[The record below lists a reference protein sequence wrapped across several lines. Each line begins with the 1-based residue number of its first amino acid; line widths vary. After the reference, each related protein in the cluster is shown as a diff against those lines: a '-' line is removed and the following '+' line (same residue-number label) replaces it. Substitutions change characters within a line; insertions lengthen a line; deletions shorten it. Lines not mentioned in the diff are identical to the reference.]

1 MRYLEQNVV
10 RRYVLSAASA
20 ALFISGCD
28 VGGPNPHLRAFSCD
42 RGFRAADWANEA
54 TREMTAQSIDQ
65 CGWFEGKSRRE
76 TMRLLGDPADGAR
89 GDRHVS
95 WLTGYDDSWIGTYS
109 YLNIG
114 FANGRIRY
122 VEASWGE

>member
-1 MRYLEQNVV
+1 
-10 RRYVLSAASA
+10 
-20 ALFISGCD
+20 
-28 VGGPNPHLRAFSCD
+28 
-42 RGFRAADWANEA
+42 
-54 TREMTAQSIDQ
+54 MTAQSIDR

-76 TMRLLGDPADGAR
+76 TMRLLGDPDDGSR
-89 GDRHVS
+89 RDRHVS